1 VAGISA
7 DTRHGNTFCEKEE
20 IDIMRLE
27 MSDLLDLV
35 LEEGASDLHI
45 PCFSPPVLRIHGEMT
60 PLDVDPMQPEDTEY
74 LMKSITSEANQQKLQ
89 EDGTADFGFAFG
101 DKARFRVSVF
111 KAKGNIGMVLRT
123 ISNTLLSIEQ
133 IGLPP
138 STKDILFKPRGLVL
152 VTGPTGSGKST
163 TLASMIDVI
172 NKEKRD
178 HIITIEDPI
187 EFYHKHK
194 NSVVTQREVHND
206 VPSFADAIRRAL
218 RQDPDCILVGEMRD
232 LETIGAAITAAETG
246 HLVFGTLHTTGAA
259 ETVDR
264 IVDSFP
270 TNQQAQVRTQ
280 LAGSLICVISQVLL
294 KRIDKKGR
302 IAAFEIMIGTPSIA
316 ALIRD
321 GKTFRIT
328 SDIQT
333 GAKYGMNTLDAH
345 LLQLYSEGK
354 ISYGDLITKAKD
366 AEGIIQRLQLEA
378 AQKK

>member
-1 VAGISA
+1 MA
-7 DTRHGNTFCEKEE
+7 RF
-20 IDIMRLE
+20 E

-35 LEEGASDLHI
+35 LEEGASDLHL
-45 PCFSPPVLRIHGEMT
+45 PCFSPPVLRLHGEMT
-60 PLDVDPMQPEDTEY
+60 PLDTEPLQPEDTEY

-89 EDGTADFGFAFG
+89 QDGGVDFGFAFG

-111 KAKGNIGMVLRT
+111 KAKGNIGLVLRT
-123 ISNTLLSIEQ
+123 ISNDLLTMEQ
-133 IGLPP
+133 IGLP
-138 STKDILFKPRGLVL
+138 SAAKDILFRPRGLVL

-172 NKEKRD
+172 NREKKD

-187 EFYHKHK
+187 EFYHSHK
-194 NSVVTQREVHND
+194 NSIVTQREVHND
-206 VPSFADAIRRAL
+206 VPSFAEAIRRAL
-218 RQDPDCILVGEMRD
+218 RQDPDTILVGEMRD

-259 ETVDR
+259 ETIDR

-270 TNQQAQVRTQ
+270 TSQQAQIRTQ
-280 LAGSLICVISQVLL
+280 LAMSLICVISQVLL

-302 IAAFEIMIGTPSIA
+302 IAAFEIMVTTPSIA

-333 GAKYGMNTLDAH
+333 GAKYGMNTLDTH
-345 LLQLYSEGK
+345 LIQLYNEGK

-366 AEGIIQRLQLEA
+366 AEGVVQRIQKELAER
-378 AQKK
+378 QKR

>member
-1 VAGISA
+1 MP
-7 DTRHGNTFCEKEE
+7 RF
-20 IDIMRLE
+20 E
-27 MSDLLDLV
+27 MGDLLDLV

-45 PCFSPPVLRIHGEMT
+45 PCYSPPVLRMHGEMT
-60 PLDVDPMQPEDTEY
+60 PLDTEPLGPEDTEY

-89 EDGTADFGFAFG
+89 QDGGVDFGFAFG

-111 KAKGNIGMVLRT
+111 KAKGSIGMVLRT
-123 ISNTLLSIEQ
+123 IPNGLLTMEQ

-172 NKEKRD
+172 NRERAD

-187 EFYHKHK
+187 EFYHPHK
-194 NSVVTQREVHND
+194 RSIVTQREVHND
-206 VPSFADAIRRAL
+206 VPSFAEAIRRAL
-218 RQDPDCILVGEMRD
+218 RQDPDIILVGEMRD

-259 ETVDR
+259 ETIDR

-270 TNQQAQVRTQ
+270 TTAQAQIRTQ
-280 LAGSLICVISQVLL
+280 LGASLVCVISQVLL

-302 IAAFEIMIGTPSIA
+302 IAAFEIMINTPSIA

-345 LLQLYSEGK
+345 LMQLYNDGK
-354 ISYGDLITKAKD
+354 IAYGDLITKAKD
-366 AEGIIQRLQLEA
+366 PEGVIQRLQMEMQLKA
-378 AQKK
+378 KQ

>member
-1 VAGISA
+1 MPIV
-7 DTRHGNTFCEKEE
+7 
-20 IDIMRLE
+20 E
-27 MSDLLDLV
+27 MSELLELV
-35 LEEGASDLHI
+35 LQEGASDLHI
-45 PCFSPPVLRIHGEMT
+45 PCYSPPVLRLHGEMT
-60 PLDVDPMQPEDTEY
+60 PLDLPPLGPEDTEY

-89 EDGTADFGFAFG
+89 QDGSADFGFAFG

-111 KAKGNIGMVLRT
+111 KAKGAIAMVLRT
-123 ISNTLLSIEQ
+123 ISNDLLTLEQ
-133 IGLPP
+133 IGLP
-138 STKDILFKPRGLVL
+138 SVIKDILFRPRGLVL

-172 NKEKRD
+172 NQEKAD

-194 NSVVTQREVHND
+194 RSVVTQREVHND

-218 RQDPDCILVGEMRD
+218 RQDPDSILVGEMRD

-264 IVDSFP
+264 IIDSFP
-270 TNQQAQVRTQ
+270 TTQQAQVRTQ
-280 LAGSLICVISQVLL
+280 LAMCLICVISQVLL

-302 IAAFEIMIGTPSIA
+302 VAAFEIMITTPSIS

-333 GAKYGMNTLDAH
+333 GAKYGMNTLDTH
-345 LLQLYSEGK
+345 LIRLYMEGK

-366 AEGIIQRLQLEA
+366 PEGTIQRVQQLLQEQA
-378 AQKK
+378 NG

>member
-1 VAGISA
+1 
-7 DTRHGNTFCEKEE
+7 
-20 IDIMRLE
+20 MPQLE
-27 MSDLLDLV
+27 MGDLLDLV
-35 LEEGASDLHI
+35 LQEGASDLHI
-45 PCFSPPVLRIHGEMT
+45 PCFSPPVIRIHGEMV
-60 PLDVDPMQPEDTEY
+60 PLDTDPMGPEDTEY

-89 EDGTADFGFAFG
+89 QDGGVDFGFAFG
-101 DKARFRVSVF
+101 EKARFRVSVF

-123 ISNTLLSIEQ
+123 ISNDLLTLEQ

-138 STKDILFKPRGLVL
+138 AVKDILYRPRGLVL

-163 TLASMIDVI
+163 TLASMIDVL
-172 NKEKRD
+172 NQEKAD

-187 EFYHKHK
+187 EFYHSHK
-194 NSVVTQREVHND
+194 RSVVTQREVHND
-206 VPSFADAIRRAL
+206 VPSFAEAIRRAL
-218 RQDPDCILVGEMRD
+218 RQDPDSILVGEMRD

-270 TNQQAQVRTQ
+270 TTQQAQIRTQ
-280 LAGSLICVISQVLL
+280 LANCLICVISQLLL

-302 IAAFEIMIGTPSIA
+302 IAAFEIMIQTPSIS

-333 GAKYGMNTLDAH
+333 GAKYGMNTLDSH
-345 LLQLYSEGK
+345 LMKLYNDGK
-354 ISYGDLITKAKD
+354 ISYGDLITKSRD
-366 AEGIIQRLQLEA
+366 PEGVIQKIQQDLREKQ
-378 AQKK
+378 

>member
-1 VAGISA
+1 MAK
-7 DTRHGNTFCEKEE
+7 F
-20 IDIMRLE
+20 E

-35 LEEGASDLHI
+35 LDEGASDLHL
-45 PCFSPPVLRIHGEMT
+45 PCFSPPVIRLHGEMT
-60 PLDVDPMQPEDTEY
+60 PLDTEPLQPEDTEY

-89 EDGTADFGFAFG
+89 QDGGVDFGFAFG

-123 ISNTLLSIEQ
+123 ISNDLLTMEQ
-133 IGLPP
+133 IGLP
-138 STKDILFKPRGLVL
+138 SAAKDILFRPRGLVL

-172 NKEKRD
+172 NREKKD

-187 EFYHKHK
+187 EFYHSHK

-206 VPSFADAIRRAL
+206 VPSFAEAIRRAL
-218 RQDPDCILVGEMRD
+218 RQDPDTILVGEMRD

-259 ETVDR
+259 ETIDR

-270 TNQQAQVRTQ
+270 TSQQAQIRTQ
-280 LAGSLICVISQVLL
+280 LAMSLICVISQVLL

-302 IAAFEIMIGTPSIA
+302 VAAFEIMVTTPSIA

-333 GAKYGMNTLDAH
+333 GAKYGMNTLDTH
-345 LLQLYSEGK
+345 LIQLYNEGK

-366 AEGIIQRLQLEA
+366 AEGVIQRI
-378 AQKK
+378 QKELAERQKR

>member
-1 VAGISA
+1 MA
-7 DTRHGNTFCEKEE
+7 
-20 IDIMRLE
+20 RLE

-35 LEEGASDLHI
+35 LEEGASDLHV
-45 PCFSPPVLRIHGEMT
+45 PCYSPPVLRIHGEMT
-60 PLDVDPMQPEDTEY
+60 PLDTEPMGPEDTEY

-89 EDGTADFGFAFG
+89 QDGTVDFGFAFG
-101 DKARFRVSVF
+101 DRCRFRVSVF
-111 KAKGNIGMVLRT
+111 KAKGAIGMVLRAIPNSVLT
-123 ISNTLLSIEQ
+123 MEQ
-133 IGLPP
+133 IGLPN
-138 STKDILFKPRGLVL
+138 SVKDVLYKPRGLVL

-163 TLASMIDVI
+163 TLASMINII
-172 NKEKRD
+172 NENKKD

-187 EFYHKHK
+187 EFYHNHK
-194 NSVVTQREVHND
+194 SSVVTQREVHND
-206 VPSFADAIRRAL
+206 VPSFAEAIRRAL
-218 RQDPDCILVGEMRD
+218 RQDPDIILVGEMRD

-259 ETVDR
+259 ETIDR

-270 TNQQAQVRTQ
+270 TTQQEQVKTQ
-280 LAGSLICVISQVLL
+280 LATCLVCVISQVLL

-302 IAAFEIMIGTPSIA
+302 IAAFEIMVNTPSIA

-345 LLQLYSEGK
+345 LMQLYNDGK
-354 ISYGDLITKAKD
+354 IGYGDLITKSKD
-366 AEGIIQRLQLEA
+366 PEGVIQRIQLEA
-378 AQKK
+378 QNKNA